1 MSQVQKEKY
10 KLYLLLQM
18 SRSLKCF
25 NPTCSCANIELER
38 VLKIR
43 CKNCHCS
50 IIYDIEQIHLL
61 GAVERAALLAYK
73 QINLD
78 QQTTS

>member
-18 SRSLKCF
+18 SRNLKKCF

-50 IIYDIEQIHLL
+50 IIYDIESVLFDASTD
-61 GAVERAALLAYK
+61 AVEHWVHD
-73 QINLD
+73 NMN
-78 QQTTS
+78 

>member
-1 MSQVQKEKY
+1 
-10 KLYLLLQM
+10 M

-25 NPTCSCANIELER
+25 NPTCKCGNIELER

-50 IIYDIEQIHLL
+50 IIYDIE
-61 GAVERAALLAYK
+61 E
-73 QINLD
+73 INLYEKEIFD
-78 QQTTS
+78 TKDVLKSFLRFD

>member
-1 MSQVQKEKY
+1 MWQVQKEKY
-10 KLYLLLQM
+10 KLYLLFQM

-25 NPTCSCANIELER
+25 NPTCKCAKIELER

-50 IIYDIEQIHLL
+50 IIYDIEKLNFAIDN
-61 GAVERAALLAYK
+61 VEGRFSFY
-73 QINLD
+73 
-78 QQTTS
+78 QQNT

>member
-1 MSQVQKEKY
+1 
-10 KLYLLLQM
+10 M

-25 NPTCSCANIELER
+25 NRTCKCGKLELER

-50 IIYDIEQIHLL
+50 IIYDIEKLSPIETFEQIK
-61 GAVERAALLAYK
+61 LASFV
-73 QINLD
+73 ND
-78 QQTTS
+78 QQNT

>member
-1 MSQVQKEKY
+1 MWQIQKEKY
-10 KLYLLLQM
+10 KIYLLFQM

-25 NPTCSCANIELER
+25 NPTCKCGNIELER

-50 IIYDIEQIHLL
+50 IIYDIEKVIAMK
-61 GAVERAALLAYK
+61 GECCA
-73 QINLD
+73 I
-78 QQTTS
+78 QQWVHDNMN

>member
-1 MSQVQKEKY
+1 MQKIQKEKY
-10 KLYLLLQM
+10 KLYLLFQM

-25 NPTCSCANIELER
+25 NQTCKCGNIELER

-50 IIYDIEQIHLL
+50 IIYDIEKLSPIETFEQIK
-61 GAVERAALLAYK
+61 LASFV
-73 QINLD
+73 ND
-78 QQTTS
+78 QQNT

>member
-1 MSQVQKEKY
+1 MWQVQKEKY
-10 KLYLLLQM
+10 KIYLLFQM

-25 NPTCSCANIELER
+25 NPTCKCGKIELER

-73 QINLD
+73 QINRD
-78 QQTTS
+78 QQNT

>member
-1 MSQVQKEKY
+1 
-10 KLYLLLQM
+10 M

-25 NPTCSCANIELER
+25 NPTCKCGNIELER

-50 IIYDIEQIHLL
+50 IIYDIE
-61 GAVERAALLAYK
+61 E
-73 QINLD
+73 INLYEKEIFD
-78 QQTTS
+78 TKDDLKSFLRFD